1 MGLSAVL
8 GVGSSLIGASSASKA
23 AKAQEAAANNQI
35 ALQKEMYDETTAR
48 FAPFYDHGQ
57 DYLSAQRFELLGGPR
72 PVFGGTAG
80 NALAVQEVTA
90 PGGMQQVTEGGG
102 RGEFTTNAYRPGAT
116 TYTVGGQ
123 SFNDRAAAD
132 AYAAA
137 NATGGTGGQE
147 YGGYEMSEGYKFQL
161 DQGQRAIDNSA
172 ASSGGLFSGATLK
185 AQQKYGQGIAAQGYD
200 NYLNRLSAGAA
211 SGQAAAGNMANAGAN
226 YASGASNAYA
236 NIGNAQA
243 AGAIG
248 VGNALQN
255 GLSNGIGLMNY
266 QNMQSGGNA
275 NALSTPWASGGF
287 WGQG

>member
-8 GVGSSLIGASSASKA
+8 GIGSSLIGASSASKA
-23 AKAQEAAANNQI
+23 AKAQEAAANSQI

-48 FAPFYDHGQ
+48 YAPFYDQGQ
-57 DYLSAQRFELLGGPR
+57 DYSSALRYELLGGER
-72 PVFGGTAG
+72 PVFGGTEG
-80 NALAVQEVTA
+80 NALAVNQVST
-90 PGGMQQVTEGGG
+90 PGTMQQITTGGG
-102 RGEFTTNAYRPGAT
+102 RGEETVNAYRGGT
-116 TYTVGGQ
+116 TAYNVGGQ
-123 SFNDRAAAD
+123 SFNNRGEAD
-132 AYAAA
+132 AYATA
-137 NATGGTGGQE
+137 NATGTGGTP
-147 YGGYEMSEGYKFQL
+147 YGGYEMTDAYKFQL

-200 NYLNRLSAGAA
+200 NYLNRLTGGAA

-248 VGNALQN
+248 VGNALQ
-255 GLSNGIGLMNY
+255 GGIQNGIGIMNY
-266 QNMQSGGNA
+266 QNMKSGGNA
-275 NALSTPWASGGF
+275 NALSTPWASSGF

>member
-1 MGLSAVL
+1 MCLSAVL
-8 GVGSSLIGASSASKA
+8 GVGSALIGASSASKA
-23 AKAQEAAANNQI
+23 AKAQTAAANNQI

-48 FAPFYDHGQ
+48 FEPFYQQGQ
-57 DYLSAQRFELLGGPR
+57 DYSNALRFELLGGQR
-72 PVFGGTAG
+72 PVFGGAAG
-80 NALAVQEVTA
+80 TPLTVNQLST
-90 PGGMQQVTEGGG
+90 PGTMQQITTGGG
-102 RGEFTTNAYRPGAT
+102 RGEETTNAYTGGT
-116 TYTVGGQ
+116 TSYNVGGQ

-147 YGGYEMSEGYKFQL
+147 YGGYEMSDGYKFQL
-161 DQGQRAIDNSA
+161 GQGQQAIDSSA
-172 ASSGGLFSGATLK
+172 ASSGGLFSGSTLK

-200 NYLNRLSAGAA
+200 NFLNRLTSGAA
-211 SGQAAAGNMANAGAN
+211 GGQAAAANQANAGAN
-226 YASGASNAYA
+226 YASGAGQAYA

-248 VGNALQN
+248 VGNSLQN
-255 GLSNGIGLMNY
+255 GLQNGIGLMNY

-275 NALSTPWASGGF
+275 NALSAPWASGGF